1 MFQLPFATFMMRIS
15 FEAVPRELEESAL
28 VDGCGT
34 ARALRRV
41 LLPAVRPGL
50 ITVGLFAFLAAWN
63 DFIAPLILIS
73 DSERHPC
80 HWPWRTC
87 ASRAWVPSTTAP
99 PRRVWWSSRCRVSS
113 SSCCSNGTT
122 YGVSCRARSRAD
134 EPDER
139 HQLVSDNREL
149 STVLP
154 VAPTRGRLRPLG
166 LDEVRITGGF
176 WARRRETNATATLA
190 HCRDWMERVGWTGN
204 FRAVAEGRVQRD
216 RRGREFADSELYK
229 LLEAMAWQTGTGTG
243 AAFDPDIA
251 ALTEAVASAQEA
263 DGYLNTAFGHPGQQ
277 PRYSDLEWGHELYCY
292 GFLIQAGIAQARTR
306 GEGELTKTARRAADH
321 LCATFGRGGI
331 ERVCGHPEIETALVE
346 LARLTG
352 EQRYLDQAALFI
364 DRRGHGTLADSEFG
378 RVYYQD
384 DQPVREA
391 TVLRG
396 HAVRALYLAAGA
408 VDVAMETG
416 DDGLLAAVVR
426 QWEATVAR
434 RTYLT
439 GGMGSH
445 HRDESFGDDFVL
457 PPDRGYSETC
467 AGVASVQLGWRLL
480 LATGDPRYA
489 DLAERTLFNVVA
501 TSPSEDGR
509 SFFYANTLH
518 RRHRGAVPAPDAVSP
533 RAESGLRAPWF
544 AVSCCPTNV
553 ARTLAAL
560 PAYPATA
567 DDQGIQLHQYADAEI
582 ATSLT
587 GGHGVALRVRTDYP
601 SGGTVTVRI
610 DRSSRPAPGPCRCV
624 SPPGRRVPQPAWST
638 RTGPAVRSPGHGGGH
653 PDLPARRRDTARTA
667 PDTTVD
673 RPGPAHRRRTRHGR
687 RPARPAGVLRRVRGP
702 AGRAGGRRRTGG
714 PLRRAGGRPGRHRGR
729 TGRTRRPDR
738 PG

>member
-1 MFQLPFATFMMRIS
+1 M
-15 FEAVPRELEESAL
+15 
-28 VDGCGT
+28 
-34 ARALRRV
+34 
-41 LLPAVRPGL
+41 
-50 ITVGLFAFLAAWN
+50 
-63 DFIAPLILIS
+63 
-73 DSERHPC
+73 
-80 HWPWRTC
+80 
-87 ASRAWVPSTTAP
+87 
-99 PRRVWWSSRCRVSS
+99 
-113 SSCCSNGTT
+113 
-122 YGVSCRARSRAD
+122 
-134 EPDER
+134 
-139 HQLVSDNREL
+139 SDNREL

-176 WARRRETNATATLA
+176 WARRRETNANATLA
-190 HCRDWMERVGWTGN
+190 HSRDWMERVGWTGN

-251 ALTEAVASAQEA
+251 ALTEAVASAQEP

-306 GEGELTKTARRAADH
+306 GEGELTKVARRAADH
-321 LCATFGRGGI
+321 ICATFGRGGI

-384 DQPVREA
+384 DLPVREA

-416 DDGLLAAVVR
+416 DDELLAAVVR
-426 QWEATVAR
+426 QWEAAIAR

-457 PPDRGYSETC
+457 PPDRAYSETC

-518 RRHRGAVPAPDAVSP
+518 RRHRGAAPATDAVSP

-560 PAYPATA
+560 PAYVATA

-610 DRSSRPAPGPCRCV
+610 DRSS
-624 SPPGRRVPQPAWST
+624 
-638 RTGPAVRSPGHGGGH
+638 
-653 PDLPARRRDTARTA
+653 
-667 PDTTVD
+667 
-673 RPGPAHRRRTRHGR
+673 
-687 RPARPAGVLRRVRGP
+687 PARPWTLSLRVPAWTAGATACLVDPDGIRRTVAPGTAEVTRVFLPGDEIRLELPVTPRWIAPDPRIDAVRGTVAVQRGPLVYCAESVDLPDGREVDAVRVDPSAEPEDGPDDTVVAPGELVDQTDPGDAPWPYRALDRTP
-702 AGRAGGRRRTGG
+702 ASTTAPTAERTGVVLVPYNSWANRG
-714 PLRRAGGRPGRHRGR
+714 PSTMRVWLP
-729 TGRTRRPDR
+729 TTEP
-738 PG
+738 